1 MTESPPPGYN
11 RLTLQDLW
19 EILRLPVL
27 FALSAIAVTWLIW
40 YLTNVSC
47 TSEVAETVNCNPS
60 RIARYVN
67 LEVLNKMVT
76 HAAIAGGGGGLWS
89 YTMITRERR
98 AREAAERKM
107 AEILAQAA
115 QEREQAA
122 QEREQAAQE
131 REQAAQER
139 EQAAQQAAQEREQAA
154 QQAAQEREQ
163 AAAERRQLLSLI
175 EQLTEQLVGGNGR
188 ASQ

>member
-1 MTESPPPGYN
+1 MTESPPPGYD

-98 AREAAERKM
+98 AREAAERKV
-107 AEILAQAA
+107 AETLAQAA

-122 QEREQAAQE
+122 QEREQAAE
-131 REQAAQER
+131 
-139 EQAAQQAAQEREQAA
+139 
-154 QQAAQEREQ
+154 
-163 AAAERRQLLSLI
+163 ERRQLLALI
-175 EQLTEQLVGGNGR
+175 ERLTEQLEESNGR